1 MVKDWDDMSLEEK
14 WAKADKDALN
24 LMRKK
29 AMKSRCPRHVWIKT
43 KYSSTAVSSDMCL
56 ICGLRRTKKQNQYR
70 YRYNKST
77 KKLQED
83 IDERW
88 EMYNQGVNLIQQDK
102 KEIEE
107 LLARRL

>member
-1 MVKDWDDMSLEEK
+1 MIKDWDDMTLDEK
-14 WAKADKDALN
+14 WAKVDKDTLSF
-24 LMRKK
+24 MKRE

-43 KYSSTAVSSDMCL
+43 KYSSTTVSSDICL
-56 ICGLRRTKKQNQYR
+56 ICGLRRTKKQNQYQ
-70 YRYNKST
+70 YRYNKTT

-88 EMYNQGVNLIQQDK
+88 EMYNQGVDLIQQDK

-107 LLARRL
+107 LRARYR